1 MRTTVRRLNDIAGGA
16 PPPPE
21 GNWALDTN
29 LPSGLTLRTYN
40 PFTSSWGSGWGYADR
55 DAGTA
60 TVTRITDATAPS
72 PITLT
77 GESDDE
83 NSGSSVINQEWQG
96 VAGTGESPD
105 FLYWGASSGRNHVY
119 ISTVLYMTSEMLP
132 ANEVKLLEWMLLDSS
147 NEASSSFWCGIY
159 PANNIQNDT
168 DIPQLT
174 LVSRAGGDTRTLAVA
189 GGLEI
194 PFDEWVKV
202 QYEARISPLRCRL
215 WINDVLVQSEEGAGM
230 SFGSSTQFAEY
241 QQGAVWGGGNPGSA
255 PAGARVRY
263 AATAI
268 WTN

>member
-1 MRTTVRRLNDIAGGA
+1 MIGAFGGA
-16 PPPPE
+16 SVGARIRAGVSVTPPAG

-29 LPSGLTLRTYN
+29 VPAGLTLRTYN

-105 FLYWGASSGRNHVY
+105 FLYWGPPGGTTHVY
-119 ISTVLYMTSEMLP
+119 VSTVLYMTSQMLP
-132 ANEVKLLEWMLLDSS
+132 SNEVKLLEWMLNST
-147 NEASSSFWCGIY
+147 SFWCGIY
-159 PANNIQNDT
+159 PANNVQNDT

-174 LVSRAGGDTRTLAVA
+174 LVSRAASDTRTLAVA

-194 PFDEWVKV
+194 PFGEWIKV
-202 QYEARISPLRCRL
+202 QYEARISPLRARL

-230 SFGSSTQFAEY
+230 SFGSASSFSEY
-241 QQGAVWGGGNPGSA
+241 QQGAVWGGGNSGAA